1 MALSVSHM
9 IAEEF
14 WSSLFLQRRFSSL
27 KFAGIGSFTA
37 LWRLQHSLSQT
48 DIVLAHTW
56 MLQSCKLWNDNLL
69 IKCICLAV
77 PATYLLI
84 PTEALK
90 VYFGFH
96 TLLL

>member
-14 WSSLFLQRRFSSL
+14 WPSLFLQCRFSAL
-27 KFAGIGSFTA
+27 KSAGIRSFTA
-37 LWRLQHSLSQT
+37 LWRLHSISQT

-56 MLQSCKLWNDNLL
+56 MLQSCKLWNYDLL

-84 PTEALK
+84 PAEALK

-96 TLLL
+96 TLFL